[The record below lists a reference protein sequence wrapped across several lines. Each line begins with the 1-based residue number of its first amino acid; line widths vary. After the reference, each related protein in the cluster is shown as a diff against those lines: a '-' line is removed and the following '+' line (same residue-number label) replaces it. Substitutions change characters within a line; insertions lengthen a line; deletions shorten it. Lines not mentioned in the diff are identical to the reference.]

1 MQISDS
7 IALVTGSARRIGR
20 AIAVELA
27 RRGARLA
34 IHYRSSEA
42 DAAETLRM
50 VRELGADGEMFQA
63 DLANDSSR
71 DRLIEAIR
79 SRFATAH
86 ILVNNASEFSPG
98 TLEASTPEMWDKQM
112 DANARAP
119 FFLARSFA
127 AMMRESGRG
136 KILNIADPAGEKI
149 WTGYLSYSVSK
160 AALLGVTQ
168 GLAKA
173 LAPGVQVNAIA
184 PGPVHFPDSYTP
196 EQKQLAIERTLLKRS
211 GSPEDVV
218 RAVVFLIENDYITG
232 EVLHVD
238 GGRHVL

>member
-1 MQISDS
+1 MQISNS

-20 AIAVELA
+20 AIAVEFA
-27 RRGARLA
+27 RRGARIA
-34 IHYRSSEA
+34 IHYRSSEE
-42 DAAETLRM
+42 DATETLNM
-50 VRELGADGEMFQA
+50 VRALGADGEMFQA
-63 DLANDSSR
+63 DLADDSAR
-71 DRLIEAIR
+71 DQLIEAIR
-79 SRFATAH
+79 ARFETVD
-86 ILVNNASEFSPG
+86 ILVNNASEFAPG
-98 TLEASTPEMWDKQM
+98 TLEQSTPEMWDKQM
-112 DANARAP
+112 VANARAP
-119 FFLARSFA
+119 FFLARSCA

-149 WTGYLSYSVSK
+149 WTGYLPYSVSK

-168 GLAKA
+168 GLAKT
-173 LAPGVQVNAIA
+173 LAPQVQVNAVA

-196 EQKQLAIERTLLKRS
+196 EQKQSAIERTLLKRS

>member
-7 IALVTGSARRIGR
+7 IALVTGSARRVGR

-27 RRGARLA
+27 RRGARMA
-34 IHYRSSEA
+34 IHYRSSGDEA
-42 DAAETLRM
+42 SETLKL
-50 VRELGADGEMFQA
+50 VRELGADSEAFQA
-63 DLANDSSR
+63 DLTDDAAR
-71 DRLIEAIR
+71 DRLVEAIQ
-79 SRFATAH
+79 SRFGSIQ
-86 ILVNNASEFSPG
+86 ILVNNASEFEPG
-98 TLEASTPEMWDKQM
+98 TLEDSTPDMWDKQM

-119 FFLARSFA
+119 FFLARSCA

-136 KILNIADPAGEKI
+136 KILNIADPAAEKI

-173 LAPGVQVNAIA
+173 LAPQIHVNAVA
-184 PGPVHFPDSYTP
+184 PGPVHFPDSYSP
-196 EQKQLAIERTLLKRS
+196 EQKRLAIERTLLKRS
-211 GSPEDVV
+211 GSPDDVV

-232 EVLHVD
+232 EILHVD
-238 GGRHVL
+238 GGRHVR

>member
-27 RRGARLA
+27 RRGARIA
-34 IHYRSSEA
+34 VHYRSSEEE
-42 DAAETLRM
+42 AAQTLEM
-50 VRELGADGEMFQA
+50 VRALGADGAMFQA
-63 DLANDSSR
+63 DLADDASR

-79 SRFATAH
+79 SQFETVH
-86 ILVNNASEFSPG
+86 ILVNNASEFAPG
-98 TLEASTPEMWDKQM
+98 KLEDSTPEMWDRQM
-112 DANARAP
+112 DTNARAP
-119 FFLARSFA
+119 FFLARSCA

-136 KILNIADPAGEKI
+136 KILNIADTAGEKI

-173 LAPGVQVNAIA
+173 LAPGVQVNSVA

-196 EQKQLAIERTLLKRS
+196 EQKRLAIERTLLKRS